1 MKKLNTLHIV
11 LEIVTIFSFIFIGVT
26 ILTFLNYPE
35 VNVHDKSFI
44 GSIIFAI
51 GTTELVQ
58 FLSLNYLGKRR
69 NIPVAVSAVASMIL
83 GIVIM
88 AASIELNVV
97 CLIWAI
103 AAIVFQIIKTVNAGF
118 NIMRQP
124 LLNGIIIILAIL
136 EVIYCV
142 FLIVNRSTS
151 LIPFFTFLS
160 IELLIKAFILIV
172 EFVIHRYQ
180 R

>member
-151 LIPFFTFLS
+151 LIPFFTLLS
-160 IELLIKAFILIV
+160 IEILIKAFILIV